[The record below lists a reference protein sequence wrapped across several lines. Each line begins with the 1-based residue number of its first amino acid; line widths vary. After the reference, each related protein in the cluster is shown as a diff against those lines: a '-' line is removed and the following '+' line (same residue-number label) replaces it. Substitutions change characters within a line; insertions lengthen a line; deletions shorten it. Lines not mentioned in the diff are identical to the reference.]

1 MRPIRSDGDYE
12 KALKRAEALMETST
26 SDERDELEILQA
38 LIEQWERR
46 QYSWEAPTPV
56 EAIKFRMKQQNLKP
70 RDLESYIGSRARVSE
85 VLSGTR
91 SLTIDMIRAL
101 HRHLEI
107 PADVLLGA
115 PAQLPKDRSAPSP
128 AALRTLRTFRLMKTK
143 EDVGAFVRRAFGQ
156 ASLIPLMRKTRTER
170 TNAKTDLA
178 ALEAWCAA
186 AIIKSQQVDVG
197 PLRSGLGMEE
207 ARELAALSCA
217 DDGPAQVGSKLA
229 GWGIVFVALPH
240 LPGTFLD
247 GAAMC
252 RTDKTPVIALTIR
265 HDRVDNFWFTLL
277 HEFCH
282 VAKHLGKDAPIIV
295 DDLDVKGHDLIEHEA
310 DTFAQNAL
318 IPPSI
323 WRLANSPEMTGDEIR
338 AVAQKAKVHT
348 SIVAGRWQRTF
359 DDYRRF
365 SKLLVRGEIR
375 DQLGIKYE

>member
-70 RDLESYIGSRARVSE
+70 RDLESYLGSRARVSE

-156 ASLIPLMRKTRTER
+156 ASPIPLMRKTRTER

-217 DDGPAQVGSKLA
+217 DDGPTQVGSKLA

-375 DQLGIKYE
+375 DQLGIRYE